1 MMLKSATTI
10 KPSAEGVLDP
20 HMLDPVH
27 PGEVLGEEFLAPLGL
42 SAAELARRV
51 GVPANRISE
60 IVARRRS
67 VTGDTALRLAAALG
81 TSAEFWMNLQKGW
94 ELAMARRAWVGGV
107 ERV

>member
-1 MMLKSATTI
+1 MTLKSATITD
-10 KPSAEGVLDP
+10 AQT
-20 HMLDPVH
+20 LDPVH
-27 PGEVLGEEFLAPLGL
+27 PGEVLGEEFLAPMGL

-60 IVARRRS
+60 IVAGRRS

-94 ELAMARRAWVGGV
+94 ELAVARRAWAGGV